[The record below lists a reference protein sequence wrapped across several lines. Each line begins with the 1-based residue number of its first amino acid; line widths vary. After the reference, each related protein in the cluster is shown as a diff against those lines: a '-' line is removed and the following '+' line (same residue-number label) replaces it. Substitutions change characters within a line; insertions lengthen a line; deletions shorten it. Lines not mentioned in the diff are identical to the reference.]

1 MSFAASMLDEDGLR
15 VTDEGLE
22 LDVHP
27 NWYRS
32 LPLSS
37 VTIVEVTVNGEHIA
51 RDEMTF
57 SVNGAEHALDELA
70 ALWDDTW
77 FVLDPATLRV
87 RRQLVRRGE
96 TVDVLVR
103 LGNRVPYLLI
113 GPDHPLESVTEAEK
127 TIVARL

>member
-1 MSFAASMLDEDGLR
+1 MSFAASMLDEHGLR
-15 VTDEGLE
+15 VTDAGFE

-37 VTIVEVTVNGEHIA
+37 VTTVEVTVNGEHIP
-51 RDEMTF
+51 RDEITF
-57 SVNGAEHALDELA
+57 SVNGADHALDELA
-70 ALWDDTW
+70 ERWDDTW

-87 RRQLVRRGE
+87 RRQLVRPGE
-96 TVDVLVR
+96 AAEVRVR

-113 GPDHPLESVTEAEK
+113 GPDRPLESVTEVAA
-127 TIVARL
+127 TLVAR

>member
-1 MSFAASMLDEDGLR
+1 MSFAASMLDDDGLR
-15 VTDEGLE
+15 VTDDGFE

-37 VTIVEVTVNGEHIA
+37 VSTIEVAVNGEHIS
-51 RDEMTF
+51 RDEITF
-57 SVNGAEHALDELA
+57 SVNGAEHGLDELA
-70 ALWDDTW
+70 ERWDEMW

-87 RRQLVRRGE
+87 RRQLVRSGE
-96 TVDVLVR
+96 TADVRVR

-113 GPDHPLESVTEAEK
+113 GPGRPLETVTEVA
-127 TIVARL
+127 TSLVAR